1 MSQRDAIGPVQGG
14 GHGRPGNAGGGPRQG
29 APTAGEGVNSTSEYK
44 NHGQMVSAA
53 ARQGI
58 HGRELSTIARGETS
72 LEELLAR
79 READIRQAEAGQS
92 TTSAVDVDPTQIIEV
107 VQPNAPQPAPAVP
120 TPWEAIGADQQALDS
135 VATEFFRQSSAHF
148 RRLGGA

>member
-1 MSQRDAIGPVQGG
+1 MSQMDSIGPVQGG
-14 GHGRPGNAGGGPRQG
+14 GHGRPNSAGGGPRKG
-29 APTAGEGVNSTSEYK
+29 APTAGDTVNSSSEYK

-72 LEELLAR
+72 LDEILAQ
-79 READIRQAEAGQS
+79 READIREAGQN
-92 TTSAVDVDPTQIIEV
+92 TTSAVDVDPTQLFEV
-107 VQPNAPQPAPAVP
+107 VQPDTPQPAPPVP
-120 TPWEAIGADQQALDS
+120 LPWEAIGADQQALDS

-148 RRLGGA
+148 RRLGGI